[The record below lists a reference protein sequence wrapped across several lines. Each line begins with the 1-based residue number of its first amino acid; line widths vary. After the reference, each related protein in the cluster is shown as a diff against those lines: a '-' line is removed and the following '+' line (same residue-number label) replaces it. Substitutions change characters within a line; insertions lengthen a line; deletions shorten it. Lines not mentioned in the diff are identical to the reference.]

1 MKLIVGLGNPGTKY
15 EKTRHNVGF
24 MVVEQFLK
32 DFEPVKDTLW
42 IDNKKFKSDIAEINW
57 QPFHG
62 KEEKVILAK
71 PKTYMNNSGLA
82 VQLLTSFYKVPTS
95 DVWIVHDD
103 IDLPIGSMK
112 IRFGGGTAGHH
123 GAESIMEQLG
133 TDKFWRFRLG
143 IGVKSQRPEAKGQ
156 MIKNVE
162 DFVLGNFTGAERGK
176 VKDMVKKGSK
186 AIQTGLE
193 VGLESAMNRFN
204 TK

>member
-1 MKLIVGLGNPGTKY
+1 
-15 EKTRHNVGF
+15 
-24 MVVEQFLK
+24 
-32 DFEPVKDTLW
+32 
-42 IDNKKFKSDIAEINW
+42 
-57 QPFHG
+57 
-62 KEEKVILAK
+62 
-71 PKTYMNNSGLA
+71 MNNSGLA

-193 VGLESAMNRFN
+193 EN
-204 TK
+204 TEAAC